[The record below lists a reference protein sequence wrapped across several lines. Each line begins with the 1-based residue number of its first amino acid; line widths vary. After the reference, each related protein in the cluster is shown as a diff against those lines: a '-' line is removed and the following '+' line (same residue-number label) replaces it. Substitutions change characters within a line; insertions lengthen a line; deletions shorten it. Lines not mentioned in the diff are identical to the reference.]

1 MLFRHDILELILFMS
16 PLFLSDYLVSMDP
29 GQDPNVWGGSGYNPH
44 PNSGGPYGQP
54 GGPGGP
60 QGPLTGAAGI
70 SSSDTGDSG
79 NSLLNTLKKE
89 VLQKGANINKY
100 IQKNNIG
107 IVPAENNA
115 AYFFEH
121 TPEQEGPLTIRQ
133 YDLQVAIEKY
143 VNAIVK
149 AKLTGDPQANNH
161 ADFLVFYCNHG
172 APGYTETE
180 LRSIFNESLSCQGE
194 RPIFDPRNR
203 PANWDPRSGS
213 TTPTA
218 ESSTSAQVEALNKRR
233 ASPILSAV
241 SEIEKKHKT
250 GR

>member
-1 MLFRHDILELILFMS
+1 MLFRHDILELIFFIS
-16 PLFLSDYLVSMDP
+16 PLFLSDYVVSMDP
-29 GQDPNVWGGSGYNPH
+29 GQDPSVWGGSNYNFH

-54 GGPGGP
+54 GGP
-60 QGPLTGAAGI
+60 QGPLGATGI
-70 SSSDTGDSG
+70 SSSDTDDSG
-79 NSLLNTLKKE
+79 NSVLNTLKKE
-89 VLQKGANINKY
+89 VIQKGTNINKY
-100 IQKNNIG
+100 IHKNNIN
-107 IVPAENNA
+107 VVQADNNA

-121 TPEQEGPLTIRQ
+121 TPAQEGPLTIRQ

-149 AKLTGDPQANNH
+149 ARLAGDPQANSH
-161 ADFLVFYCNHG
+161 ANFLMFYCNNG

-180 LRSIFNESLSCQGE
+180 VRDIFNESLECRGE

-203 PANWDPRSGS
+203 PANWNPHSGS

-241 SEIEKKHKT
+241 NEIEKKHKT
-250 GR
+250 GQ